1 MSLMA
6 RLATRSAAL
15 LGMRLV
21 GAALIFG
28 MQAAMARLWGAELLG
43 QYILIIACVNLIA
56 VILPLGFQVIGNY
69 FASEYSAHGQGTSL
83 RRFALR
89 AYIHIGVGT
98 AVAFAFSPFIGPRL
112 LGGASHMPNVL
123 TSAILLAAATAAI
136 FVNGALL
143 VGLKRPIAGFG
154 ADTLLR
160 PIGIIAAFAVAYTV
174 AQADARLTTLLNG
187 AALVCIAIAALH
199 ARALLIELR
208 KLTAGDDDR
217 QSEPRRWRT
226 LALPWTILALATDFF
241 FDIDLVLVAHMMS
254 TEDLAVF
261 GVCTR
266 VFSLIAFGVAAIHAV
281 TMPDAFETRRQH
293 GDTHFHGKL
302 AEANL
307 MATALAVLAACAMT
321 QSGPLLAL
329 FGPAFAKG
337 ALPLA
342 ILCLGLVARSVAGP
356 AALVLSLH
364 DRPYASLPAVAL
376 GLLTLVLCNV
386 GLVPALGLTGAAIA
400 ATVAMTVWS
409 AAQWFTAWRHTS
421 VDVSVWPKLRELLDK
436 PRLQ

>member
-1 MSLMA
+1 MSLVA

-15 LGMRLV
+15 LGMRLA

-28 MQAAMARLWGAELLG
+28 MQAAIARLWGAELLG

-56 VILPLGFQVIGNY
+56 VIMPLGFQVIGNY
-69 FASEYSAHGQGTSL
+69 FASEYSAHGQGASL

-89 AYIHIGVGT
+89 AYIHIGLGT
-98 AVAFAFSPFIGPRL
+98 ALAFAVVPFIGARMFGPAANVP
-112 LGGASHMPNVL
+112 GVL
-123 TSAILLAAATAAI
+123 TPAILLAAATAAI

-143 VGLKRPIAGFG
+143 VGLKRPMAGFA

-160 PIGIIAAFAVAYTV
+160 PVGTIAAFAVAYAV
-174 AQADARLTTLLNG
+174 AQADARLATLLSG
-187 AALVCIAIAALH
+187 TALVCIVIAGLH
-199 ARALLIELR
+199 ARVLLTELR
-208 KLTAGDDDR
+208 KLPAGGDDR
-217 QSEPRRWRT
+217 QRESRRWWT

-241 FDIDLVLVAHMMS
+241 FDIDLVLLAHMMS

-266 VFSLIAFGVAAIHAV
+266 ILSLIAFGVAAIHAV

-293 GDTHFHGKL
+293 GDAHFHSKL

-307 MATALAVLAACAMT
+307 LATALAVLAACAMT

-337 ALPLA
+337 AIPLA

-376 GLLTLVLCNV
+376 GLLTLVFCNIW
-386 GLVPALGLTGAAIA
+386 LVPAFGLIGAATA
-400 ATVAMTVWS
+400 ATIAMTVWS
-409 AAQWFTAWRHTS
+409 AAQWLTAWRHTS
-421 VDVSVWPKLRELLDK
+421 VDVSVWPKLRELL
-436 PRLQ
+436 R

>member
-1 MSLMA
+1 MSFVA

-15 LGMRLV
+15 LGMRLA

-69 FASEYSAHGQGTSL
+69 FASEYSAHGDGASL
-83 RRFALR
+83 RHFALR
-89 AYIHIGVGT
+89 AYIHIGIGT
-98 AVAFAFSPFIGPRL
+98 GLAFFVATLARHHLPGY
-112 LGGASHMPNVL
+112 AAQVL
-123 TSAILLAAATAAI
+123 TPAILLAAATAAI

-143 VGLKRPIAGFG
+143 AGLKRPITGFA

-160 PIGIIAAFAVAYTV
+160 PIGIVAAFAVAFFA
-174 AQADARLTTLLNG
+174 AQTGARLAVLLNG
-187 AALVCIAIAALH
+187 AALVCMVIAFVH
-199 ARALLIELR
+199 ARLLLVSLR
-208 KLTAGDDDR
+208 QLPHGDNDR
-217 QSEPRRWRT
+217 HREQRRWWT

-241 FDIDLVLVAHMMS
+241 FDIDLVLLAHMMS

-293 GDTHFHGKL
+293 GDAHFHGKL

-307 MATALAVLAACAMT
+307 MATALAILAAGAMT

-376 GLLTLVLCNV
+376 GLLTLVLCNIW
-386 GLVPALGLTGAAIA
+386 LVPELGLAGAATASTI
-400 ATVAMTVWS
+400 AMTVWS
-409 AAQWFTAWRHTS
+409 AAQWLTAWRHTS
-421 VDVSVWPKLRELLDK
+421 VDVSVWPKLRELFGK